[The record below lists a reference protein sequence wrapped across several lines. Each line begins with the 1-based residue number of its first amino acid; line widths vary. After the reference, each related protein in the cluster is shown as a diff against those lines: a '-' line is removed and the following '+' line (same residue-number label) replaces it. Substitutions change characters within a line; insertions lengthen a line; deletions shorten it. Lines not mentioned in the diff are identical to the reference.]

1 MADLEFIRCSG
12 INEDFIMN
20 CQLLDMEYDDIDDAT
35 ELKRVFVRDEFQL
48 CEELKA
54 HMNFVVLDDMR
65 VKRYFAPHIII
76 RIMEKCDVCRI
87 ALNNNGYP
95 YILPLNFGMKV
106 DNNIVELYFHGANE
120 GMKYDLIQNDNRASF
135 EMDCEHRLV
144 TKLEQGSCT
153 LHSRWHIE

>member
-20 CQLLDMEYDDIDDAT
+20 CQLLDME
-35 ELKRVFVRDEFQL
+35 
-48 CEELKA
+48 
-54 HMNFVVLDDMR
+54 
-65 VKRYFAPHIII
+65 
-76 RIMEKCDVCRI
+76 
-87 ALNNNGYP
+87 
-95 YILPLNFGMKV
+95 
-106 DNNIVELYFHGANE
+106 
-120 GMKYDLIQNDNRASF
+120 YDLIQNDNRASF